1 MTDEKSV
8 MEKIRQ
14 GMGKN
19 RESRRGGGF
28 PWLLLGIVALVV
40 LGMAFR
46 GL

>member
-1 MTDEKSV
+1 MQDDKTF

-19 RESRRGGGF
+19 RERRQGGGF
-28 PWLLLGIVALVV
+28 PWLLLGVVTLVV
-40 LGMAFR
+40 MGMALR